1 MSSKPHIRAL
11 PGTFDIHRLP
21 PGDETPTEVRAATF
35 VWMARTADE
44 LSVVCRPNPDLA
56 ARAEV
61 SAGWAAIQVEGP
73 LDFSIVGLL
82 ADITGALAAESISVF
97 ALSTFDTDY
106 VLVPGDDLGR
116 ALGCLAAAGYETRG
130 RHGSI

>member
-1 MSSKPHIRAL
+1 MSSKPRIRAL

-21 PGDETPTEVRAATF
+21 PGDEMPIEVRAATF
-35 VWMARTADE
+35 VWLARTADE
-44 LSVVCRPNPDLA
+44 LSVVCRPNADLA
-56 ARAEV
+56 ARAKV
-61 SAGWAAIQVEGP
+61 SPGWAAIQVEGP

-82 ADITGALAAESISVF
+82 ADITGALAAESVSVF

-116 ALGCLAAAGYETRG
+116 ALDCLAAAGFEARG
-130 RHGSI
+130 HGGSI